1 MCARKPARASR
12 ATCLITTHIQSCDVK
27 KTRKRNKMY
36 SIYNEND
43 DVIEQSLTEEQLI
56 DFANKEFTQT
66 DNINDAIE
74 NNLFFYDNAYDTEES
89 LNTFG
94 FKVVEL

>member
-36 SIYNEND
+36 TIYNEND

-56 DFANKEFTQT
+56 DFANEEFAQI
-66 DNINDAIE
+66 DNIDDTIE
-74 NNLFFYDNAYDTEES
+74 NGLLFYDNTYNTEES
-89 LNTFG
+89 LNAFG
-94 FKVVEL
+94 FKVIEL

>member
-1 MCARKPARASR
+1 
-12 ATCLITTHIQSCDVK
+12 
-27 KTRKRNKMY
+27 MY
-36 SIYNEND
+36 TIYNEND

-74 NNLFFYDNAYDTEES
+74 NNLFFYDNAYDAEES
-89 LNTFG
+89 LNAFG